1 MFQQQFG
8 ALASALKAAG
18 LPHDSATA
26 IARILANPQSTHRSS
41 PIEIDSTPRNMRL
54 VTRDARKHTLPGMD
68 FREGD
73 PDYRSPRIPSSEE
86 QPEVEPPPNV
96 QIAVAPQQV
105 NNIAFNVAP
114 GGFANA
120 IPRGKAVEVGM
131 RVKGPDRSVAT
142 LDTTSSSIVGKRIRA
157 EAAPLTGLR
166 FFIEDTGQEL
176 VWKLLPEDRARNLA
190 DPPACETSVDV
201 VTDIRLEATGFVIEK
216 QRLLVCGT
224 APPPPASE
232 IPTDT
237 HTVVT
242 DVRLESSGLVID
254 KKTIVVCDTIDP
266 ATSSTIPTDECAQQ

>member
-8 ALASALKAAG
+8 SIASALKAAG

-26 IARILANPQSTHRSS
+26 IARILANPQNTHRSS
-41 PIEIDSTPRNMRL
+41 PITTDSTPRNMRL
-54 VTRDARKHTLPGMD
+54 VTRDDRKYTLPNLD
-68 FREGD
+68 FRDGD
-73 PDYRSPRIPSSEE
+73 PDYRASRVPTSEE
-86 QPEVEPPPNV
+86 QPEPEQPPTV
-96 QIAVAPQQV
+96 HVDVAPQQAANV
-105 NNIAFNVAP
+105 AFNVAP

-120 IPRGKAVEVGM
+120 VPRGNAVEVGM
-131 RVKGPDRSVAT
+131 RVRGPDRSVAT
-142 LDTTSSSIVGKRIRA
+142 LDTNSSSIVGKRIRA

-201 VTDIRLEATGFVIEK
+201 VTDIRLEASGFVIEK

>member
-41 PIEIDSTPRNMRL
+41 PLEIDSTPRNMRL

-176 VWKLLPEDRARNLA
+176 VWKLLPEDRERNLGEDIV
-190 DPPACETSVDV
+190 DPPPCKTSV
-201 VTDIRLEATGFVIEK
+201 
-216 QRLLVCGT
+216 Q
-224 APPPPASE
+224 
-232 IPTDT
+232 
-237 HTVVT
+237 VVT
-242 DVRLESSGLVID
+242 DVRLESAGLVVE
-254 KKTIVVCDTIDP
+254 KKMLVVCDAIDP
-266 ATSSTIPTDECAQQ
+266 PTTATIQTDECPQP